1 MMTTNQAIRFGSGQ
15 QLTEMDYLGEL
26 LPYLGRYQNIPT
38 MANLMQQAIDTLEQL
53 NAGYLPAALPTMEVP
68 ESVIPELQN
77 YVLAQYPDNADAG
90 NALWLELT
98 EPLEDIDFLL
108 RHLRDALIEYFS
120 MYGFVSS
127 DFVRD
132 LSAYTDGQPVLE
144 LMAGHG
150 YISAGLKAIAPEQK
164 IIATDN
170 EDWRT
175 QPDPTSAKPVTDVEN
190 MDAIAALDMYGE
202 NVSTVI
208 MSWAPD
214 TTDAD
219 WQVLQYIR
227 NNQYRFD
234 FDFIVIGEKDG
245 ATDSDVFWH
254 EAELEEVPALNAH
267 HQSFDLIDERVY
279 LVK

>member
-1 MMTTNQAIRFGSGQ
+1 MTTNQAIRFGSGQ

-68 ESVIPELQN
+68 ESVIPELQI

-190 MDAIAALDMYGE
+190 MDSIAALDMYGE

-227 NNQYRFD
+227 DNQYRFD

-267 HQSFDLIDERVY
+267 HHSFDLIDERVY

>member
-1 MMTTNQAIRFGSGQ
+1 MTTNQAIRFGSGQ

-26 LPYLGRYQNIPT
+26 LPYLDRYQKIPT

-150 YISAGLKAIAPEQK
+150 YISAGLKAIAPAQK

-227 NNQYRFD
+227 DNQYRFD

>member
-1 MMTTNQAIRFGSGQ
+1 MTTNQAIRFGSGQ

-26 LPYLGRYQNIPT
+26 LPYLDRYQNIPT

-98 EPLEDIDFLL
+98 EPLEEIDFLL

-227 NNQYRFD
+227 DNQYRFD

>member
-1 MMTTNQAIRFGSGQ
+1 MTTNQAIRFGSGQ

-26 LPYLGRYQNIPT
+26 LPYLDRYQNIPT

-53 NAGYLPAALPTMEVP
+53 NEGYLPAALPTMEIP

-132 LSAYTDGQPVLE
+132 LSVYTDGQPVLE

-150 YISAGLKAIAPEQK
+150 YISAGLKALVPAQK

-208 MSWAPD
+208 MSWAPE

-227 NNQYRFD
+227 DNQYRFD

>member
-1 MMTTNQAIRFGSGQ
+1 MTTNQAIRFGSGQ

-26 LPYLGRYQNIPT
+26 LPYLDRYQNIPT

-53 NAGYLPAALPTMEVP
+53 NAGYLPAVLPTMEVP

-120 MYGFVSS
+120 MYGFVSN

-175 QPDPTSAKPVTDVEN
+175 QPDPTSAKPVTVVEN

-227 NNQYRFD
+227 DNQYRFD

>member
-1 MMTTNQAIRFGSGQ
+1 
-15 QLTEMDYLGEL
+15 MDYLGEL
-26 LPYLGRYQNIPT
+26 LPYLDRYQNIPT

-127 DFVRD
+127 VYFVRD

-150 YISAGLKAIAPEQK
+150 YISAGLKAIAPAQK

-227 NNQYRFD
+227 DNQYRFD

>member
-1 MMTTNQAIRFGSGQ
+1 MTTNQAIRFGSGQ

-120 MYGFVSS
+120 MYGFVSN

-227 NNQYRFD
+227 DNQYRFD

-254 EAELEEVPALNAH
+254 EAEVEEVPALNAH
-267 HQSFDLIDERVY
+267 HHSFDLIDERVY

>member
-1 MMTTNQAIRFGSGQ
+1 MTTNQAIRFGSGQ

-26 LPYLGRYQNIPT
+26 LPYLDRYQNIPT

-53 NAGYLPAALPTMEVP
+53 NAGYLPAVLPTMEVP

-132 LSAYTDGQPVLE
+132 LSVYTDGQPVLE

-150 YISAGLKAIAPEQK
+150 YISAGLKAIAPAQK

-170 EDWRT
+170 ENWRT

-227 NNQYRFD
+227 DNQYRFD
-234 FDFIVIGEKDG
+234 FDFIVIGEKG
-245 ATDSDVFWH
+245 WATDSDVFWH

>member
-1 MMTTNQAIRFGSGQ
+1 MTTNQAIRFGSGQ

-26 LPYLGRYQNIPT
+26 LPYLGLYQNIPT

-53 NAGYLPAALPTMEVP
+53 NAGYLPGALPTMEVP

-214 TTDAD
+214 TTAAD

-227 NNQYRFD
+227 DNQYRFD

>member
-1 MMTTNQAIRFGSGQ
+1 MTTNQAIRFGSGQ

-26 LPYLGRYQNIPT
+26 LPYLDRYQNIPT

-68 ESVIPELQN
+68 ESVIPELQHH
-77 YVLAQYPDNADAG
+77 VLAQYPDNADAG

-227 NNQYRFD
+227 DNQYRFD

>member
-1 MMTTNQAIRFGSGQ
+1 MTTKQAIRFGSGQ

-26 LPYLGRYQNIPT
+26 LPYLGRYQNIPM

-53 NAGYLPAALPTMEVP
+53 NAGYLPGALPTMEVP

-120 MYGFVSS
+120 MYSFVSS

-227 NNQYRFD
+227 DNQYRFD

>member
-1 MMTTNQAIRFGSGQ
+1 MTTNQAIRFGSGQ

-26 LPYLGRYQNIPT
+26 LPYLDRYQNIPT
-38 MANLMQQAIDTLEQL
+38 MANLMQQSIDTLEQL
-53 NAGYLPAALPTMEVP
+53 NEGYLPAALPTMEIP

-175 QPDPTSAKPVTDVEN
+175 QPDPTSARPVTDVEN

-227 NNQYRFD
+227 DNQYRFD

>member
-1 MMTTNQAIRFGSGQ
+1 MTTNQAIRFGSGQ

-26 LPYLGRYQNIPT
+26 LPYLDRYQNIPT

-77 YVLAQYPDNADAG
+77 YVLTQYPDNADAG

-150 YISAGLKAIAPEQK
+150 YISAGLKAIAPAQK

-227 NNQYRFD
+227 DNQYRFD

>member
-1 MMTTNQAIRFGSGQ
+1 MTTNQAIRFGSGQ

-26 LPYLGRYQNIPT
+26 LPYLDRYQNIPT

-53 NAGYLPAALPTMEVP
+53 NAGYLPAALPTMEIP

-98 EPLEDIDFLL
+98 EPLEDLDFLL

-132 LSAYTDGQPVLE
+132 LSVYTDGQPVLE

-150 YISAGLKAIAPEQK
+150 YISAGLKAIAPAQK

-227 NNQYRFD
+227 DNQYRFD

>member
-1 MMTTNQAIRFGSGQ
+1 MTTNQAIRFGSGQ

-26 LPYLGRYQNIPT
+26 LPYLDRYQNIPT

-53 NAGYLPAALPTMEVP
+53 NEGYLPAALPTMEIP

-150 YISAGLKAIAPEQK
+150 YISAGLKAIAPAQK

-227 NNQYRFD
+227 DNQYRFD

>member
-1 MMTTNQAIRFGSGQ
+1 MTTNQAIRFGSGQ

-26 LPYLGRYQNIPT
+26 LPYLDRYQNIPT
-38 MANLMQQAIDTLEQL
+38 MANLMQQSIDTLEQL
-53 NAGYLPAALPTMEVP
+53 NEGYLPAALPTMEIP

-150 YISAGLKAIAPEQK
+150 YISAGLKAIAPAQK

-227 NNQYRFD
+227 DNQYRFD

-267 HQSFDLIDERVY
+267 HRSFDLIDERVY

>member
-1 MMTTNQAIRFGSGQ
+1 MTTNQAIRFGSGQ

-26 LPYLGRYQNIPT
+26 LPYLDRYQNIPT

-53 NAGYLPAALPTMEVP
+53 NAGYLPAALPTMEIP

-132 LSAYTDGQPVLE
+132 LSVYTDGQPVLE

-150 YISAGLKAIAPEQK
+150 YISAGLKAIAPAQK

-227 NNQYRFD
+227 DNQYRFD

>member
-1 MMTTNQAIRFGSGQ
+1 MTTNQAIRFGSGQ

-26 LPYLGRYQNIPT
+26 LPYLGRYQNIPM

-53 NAGYLPAALPTMEVP
+53 NAGYLPGALPTMEVP

-227 NNQYRFD
+227 DNQYRFD

>member
-1 MMTTNQAIRFGSGQ
+1 MTTNQAMRFGSGQ

-26 LPYLGRYQNIPT
+26 LPYLDRYQNIPT

-53 NAGYLPAALPTMEVP
+53 NAGYLPAALPTMEIP

-132 LSAYTDGQPVLE
+132 LSVYTDGQPVLE

-150 YISAGLKAIAPEQK
+150 YISAGLKALVPAQK

-219 WQVLQYIR
+219 WHVLQYIR
-227 NNQYRFD
+227 DNQYRFD

>member
-1 MMTTNQAIRFGSGQ
+1 MTTNQAIRFGSGQ

-26 LPYLGRYQNIPT
+26 LPYLDRYQNIPT
-38 MANLMQQAIDTLEQL
+38 MANLMQQSIDTLEQL
-53 NAGYLPAALPTMEVP
+53 NEGYLPAALPTMEIP

-227 NNQYRFD
+227 DNQYRFD

>member
-1 MMTTNQAIRFGSGQ
+1 MTTNQAIRFGSGQ

-227 NNQYRFD
+227 DNQYRFD

-254 EAELEEVPALNAH
+254 EAEVEEVPALNAH
-267 HQSFDLIDERVY
+267 HHSFDLIDERVY

>member
-1 MMTTNQAIRFGSGQ
+1 MTTKQAIRFGSGQ

-26 LPYLGRYQNIPT
+26 LPYLGRYQNIPM

-53 NAGYLPAALPTMEVP
+53 NAGYLPGALPTMEVP

-227 NNQYRFD
+227 DNQYRFD

>member
-1 MMTTNQAIRFGSGQ
+1 MTTNQAIRFGSGQ

-26 LPYLGRYQNIPT
+26 LPYLGLYQNIPT

-53 NAGYLPAALPTMEVP
+53 NAGYLPGALPTMEVP

-214 TTDAD
+214 TTAAD

-227 NNQYRFD
+227 DNQYRFD

-254 EAELEEVPALNAH
+254 EAGLEEVPALNAH

>member
-1 MMTTNQAIRFGSGQ
+1 MTTNQAIRFGSGQ

-26 LPYLGRYQNIPT
+26 LPYLDRYQNIPT

-53 NAGYLPAALPTMEVP
+53 NAGYLPAALPTMEIP

-150 YISAGLKAIAPEQK
+150 YISAGLKAIAPAQK

-227 NNQYRFD
+227 DNQYRFD

>member
-1 MMTTNQAIRFGSGQ
+1 MTTNQAIRFGSGQ

-26 LPYLGRYQNIPT
+26 LPYLDRYQNIPT

-120 MYGFVSS
+120 MYGFVSN

-227 NNQYRFD
+227 DNQYRFD

>member
-1 MMTTNQAIRFGSGQ
+1 MTTNQAIRFGSGQ

-26 LPYLGRYQNIPT
+26 LPYLDRYQNIPT

-227 NNQYRFD
+227 DNQYRFD

>member
-1 MMTTNQAIRFGSGQ
+1 MTTNQAIRFGSGQ

-38 MANLMQQAIDTLEQL
+38 MANLMQQAIDTLKQL

-227 NNQYRFD
+227 DNQYRFD

>member
-1 MMTTNQAIRFGSGQ
+1 MTTNQAIRFGSGQ

-26 LPYLGRYQNIPT
+26 LPYLDRYQNIPT

-53 NAGYLPAALPTMEVP
+53 NAGYLPAALPTMEIP

-150 YISAGLKAIAPEQK
+150 YISAGLKAIAPAQN

-227 NNQYRFD
+227 DNQYRFD

>member
-1 MMTTNQAIRFGSGQ
+1 MTTNQAIRFGSGQ

-26 LPYLGRYQNIPT
+26 LPYLDRYQNIPT

-53 NAGYLPAALPTMEVP
+53 NAGYLPAVLPTMEVP

-150 YISAGLKAIAPEQK
+150 YISAGLKAIAPAQK

-227 NNQYRFD
+227 DNQYRFD

>member
-1 MMTTNQAIRFGSGQ
+1 MTTNQAIRFGSGQ

-26 LPYLGRYQNIPT
+26 LPYLDRYQNIPT
-38 MANLMQQAIDTLEQL
+38 MANLMQQAIDTLGQL

-77 YVLAQYPDNADAG
+77 YVLTQYPDNADAG

-150 YISAGLKAIAPEQK
+150 YISAGLKAIAPAQK

-227 NNQYRFD
+227 DNQYRFD

>member
-1 MMTTNQAIRFGSGQ
+1 MTTNQAIRFGSGQ

-26 LPYLGRYQNIPT
+26 LPYLDRYQNIPT

-53 NAGYLPAALPTMEVP
+53 NEGYLPAALPTMEIP

-132 LSAYTDGQPVLE
+132 LSVYTDGQPVLE

-150 YISAGLKAIAPEQK
+150 YISAGLKALVPAQK

-227 NNQYRFD
+227 DNQYRFD

>member
-1 MMTTNQAIRFGSGQ
+1 MTTNQAIRFGSGQ

-26 LPYLGRYQNIPT
+26 LPYLDRYQNIPT

-53 NAGYLPAALPTMEVP
+53 NAGYLPAVLPTMEVP

-132 LSAYTDGQPVLE
+132 LSVYTDGQPVLE

-150 YISAGLKAIAPEQK
+150 YISAGLKAIAPAQK

-227 NNQYRFD
+227 DNQYRFD

>member
-1 MMTTNQAIRFGSGQ
+1 MTTNQAIRFGSGQ

-26 LPYLGRYQNIPT
+26 LPYLDSYQNIPT
-38 MANLMQQAIDTLEQL
+38 MANLMQQSIDTLEQL
-53 NAGYLPAALPTMEVP
+53 NEGYLPAALPTMEIP

-150 YISAGLKAIAPEQK
+150 YISAGLKAIAPAQK

-227 NNQYRFD
+227 DNQYRFD

>member
-1 MMTTNQAIRFGSGQ
+1 MTTNQAIRFGSGQ

-26 LPYLGRYQNIPT
+26 LPYLDRYQNIPT
-38 MANLMQQAIDTLEQL
+38 MANLMQQSIDTLEQL
-53 NAGYLPAALPTMEVP
+53 NEGYLPAALPTMEIP

-77 YVLAQYPDNADAG
+77 YVLAQYPDNEDAG

-150 YISAGLKAIAPEQK
+150 YISAGLKAIAPAQK

-227 NNQYRFD
+227 DNQYRFD

>member
-1 MMTTNQAIRFGSGQ
+1 MTTNQAIRFGYGQ

-120 MYGFVSS
+120 MYGFVSN

-227 NNQYRFD
+227 DNQYRFD

>member
-1 MMTTNQAIRFGSGQ
+1 
-15 QLTEMDYLGEL
+15 
-26 LPYLGRYQNIPT
+26 
-38 MANLMQQAIDTLEQL
+38 
-53 NAGYLPAALPTMEVP
+53 
-68 ESVIPELQN
+68 
-77 YVLAQYPDNADAG
+77 
-90 NALWLELT
+90 
-98 EPLEDIDFLL
+98 LL
-108 RHLRDALIEYFS
+108 RPLRDALIEYFS

-227 NNQYRFD
+227 DNQYRFD